1 MMLNINNLAVGHD
14 LDSEAMRA
22 VCGGGAGRANLV
34 YGANLS
40 SQNDVPEETHSSIP
54 IIPNRSTLGF
64 SNIM

>member
-1 MMLNINNLAVGHD
+1 MLKLNNLAVSHD

-22 VCGGGAGRANLV
+22 VCGGGADRADLF
-34 YGANLS
+34 YGPIVS

-54 IIPNRSTLGF
+54 IIPNRATIGF